1 MRNIKTYEGFFDFFS
16 PVKKHF
22 NNIIKLLN
30 EEGVT
35 YPWSTVTYDG
45 ILDLLTRNT
54 TKKEFNDLK
63 KLVSDV
69 RFELEKLGYETST
82 DMKYGLRIDVK
93 KIIQL

>member
-1 MRNIKTYEGFFDFFS
+1 
-16 PVKKHF
+16 VKKHF

-30 EEGVT
+30 EEGET
-35 YPWSTVTYDG
+35 YSWSTVTYDG